1 MPITLPNLDDR
12 RYADLVEEARALIP
26 TYAPE
31 WTDHNESDPGI
42 TLIELFAYLSE
53 MLIYRLNRV
62 TDANRYAFLKLL
74 DPEFKPSPT
83 LSLEEQTR
91 AVVLSLRQADRA
103 VTCADFEKLALEGSA
118 RQNPS
123 KADGYAARVRCVPRR
138 NLEVVDA
145 TARNSDQ
152 PNHTS
157 VVVVPFGPAQQPTQR
172 LRDVVKEYLG
182 PLRLVTT
189 VVHVVGPRYVK
200 VLVQVTVVLTPD
212 TAASQAA
219 AVRAPLEAALA
230 AFLHPLTGGP
240 DGKGW
245 PFGRNVYV
253 SEIYDILDRQ
263 RSVDYVRRT
272 EVPKQG
278 GGTTPID
285 ELSVAEPARLRRNAA
300 GGLVSVEIRDDEL
313 VSAQFDLKLEFPSSC
328 AAPRGPEENRWQT
341 TSRRPRA
348 RARARCSTTCPRF
361 TRTTTSSAA
370 TWRPSRRFCC
380 ATQTAAAVSKR
391 R

>member
-12 RYADLVEEARALIP
+12 RYADLVEEARSLIP

-74 DPEFKPSPT
+74 DPKFAPSPT
-83 LSLEEQTR
+83 LGLEEQTR

-103 VTCADFEKLALEGSA
+103 VTSADFEKLALEASRSQDA
-118 RQNPS
+118 S

-138 NLEVVDA
+138 NLEIVDPS
-145 TARNSDQ
+145 ARDSDQ

-157 VVVVPFGPAQQPTQR
+157 VVVVPFGPAAQPSGR
-172 LRDVVKEYLG
+172 LKDVVAQYLD

-189 VVHVVGPRYVK
+189 VVHVVGPRYVTVK
-200 VLVQVTVVLTPD
+200 VQLTVVVTPE
-212 TAASQAA
+212 TSAAQEA

-230 AFLHPLTGGP
+230 AFLDPLAGGP

-263 RSVDYVRRT
+263 RGVDYVRRT

-285 ELSVAEPARLRRNAA
+285 ELSVAEPARLKRNAA
-300 GGLVSVEIRDDEL
+300 GELVSVEVRDDEL
-313 VSAQFDLKLEFPSSC
+313 VSLQLDLKLEFPS
-328 AAPRGPEENRWQT
+328 G
-341 TSRRPRA
+341 
-348 RARARCSTTCPRF
+348 
-361 TRTTTSSAA
+361 
-370 TWRPSRRFCC
+370 
-380 ATQTAAAVSKR
+380 
-391 R
+391 